1 MNTKSSWLTIINR
14 GHNLLIAGFM
24 FLCVVLTVSCTQN
37 QRARNFG
44 GNATYTLL
52 KGQKLVMVT
61 WKEDDLWYLSRPM
74 KEGEDVETYTLQEDI
89 FLRNAKW
96 YGNNQRKQIIGYL
109 PKLRQETYLDLFF
122 SIMPTFSQYN

>member
-1 MNTKSSWLTIINR
+1 
-14 GHNLLIAGFM
+14 M

-44 GNATYTLL
+44 GNATYTLP

-74 KEGEDVETYTLQEDI
+74 KEGEDVETYTLQEESS
-89 FLRNAKW
+89 FGMLN
-96 YGNNQRKQIIGYL
+96 GT
-109 PKLRQETYLDLFF
+109 ETYLDLFF